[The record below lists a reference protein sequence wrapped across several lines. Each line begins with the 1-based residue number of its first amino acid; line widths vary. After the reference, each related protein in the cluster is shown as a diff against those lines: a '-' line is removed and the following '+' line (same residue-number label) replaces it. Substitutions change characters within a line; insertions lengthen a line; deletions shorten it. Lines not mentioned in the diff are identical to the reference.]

1 MNPAKLRDA
10 LWEAMVGRAEALHDL
25 VVISQRRGSVKA
37 AARIEML
44 ADDLSA
50 LARIAAMRAKP

>member
-1 MNPAKLRDA
+1 MSPAELRDA

-25 VVISQRRGSVKA
+25 VVISQRSGSVKA
-37 AARIEML
+37 AARIEVL
-44 ADDLSA
+44 AADLRA